1 MVSSIV
7 PGNVSGAAGAPGANA
22 QFQRAAS
29 NGAAR
34 REDAALGDR
43 VELSAASLAAVRDS
57 VRAAVTQVQQAVAL
71 GHEAQA
77 MLVEVQS
84 IARNGGEQGAL
95 DAVLQAF
102 TRRVEGAMAQGARLV
117 AGEDVSVQAE
127 PGGAPLTISG
137 ADLRLKDAPSYG
149 DILSVSATADAADRG
164 LPQAAQRSLD
174 ALQTAMGKLLDSAR
188 ALEAHQGFLG
198 AVEDALVGSVRNDLD
213 AEGARLTALQVRQGL
228 EGAGVRP
235 IANAEPQAVLAL
247 FRA

>member
-7 PGNVSGAAGAPGANA
+7 PGNVSGAAGSLGADA
-22 QFQRAAS
+22 RLPRPAS
-29 NGAAR
+29 SGVVR
-34 REDAALGDR
+34 HEDAALGDR

-57 VRAAVTQVQQAVAL
+57 VRAAVAQVQQALAI
-71 GHEAQA
+71 GHDAQT

-84 IARNGGEQGAL
+84 IARNGGGQDEL

-102 TRRVEGAMAQGARLV
+102 TRRVEGALDQGARLI

-137 ADLRLKDAPSYG
+137 VDLRLKDGPGHG
-149 DILSVSATADAADRG
+149 DIFSVSATADAADRS

-198 AVEDALVGSVRNDLD
+198 AVEGALAGVVRNDLD
-213 AEGARLTALQVRQGL
+213 ADGARLLALQVRQGL
-228 EGAGVRP
+228 EGAGARP